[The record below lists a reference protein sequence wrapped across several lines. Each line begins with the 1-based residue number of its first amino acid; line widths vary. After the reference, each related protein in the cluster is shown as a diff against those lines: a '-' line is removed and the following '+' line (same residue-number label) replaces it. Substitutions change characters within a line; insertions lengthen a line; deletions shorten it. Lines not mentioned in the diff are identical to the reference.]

1 METTQKD
8 LDARWEELSERFD
21 ALVEQL
27 QPIDFD
33 TEEIF

>member
-1 METTQKD
+1 METQKTD
-8 LDARWEELSERFD
+8 LERWEELSERFD

-27 QPIDFD
+27 QEIDLD

>member
-1 METTQKD
+1 METENKD
-8 LDARWEELSERFD
+8 LERWEELSERFD

-27 QPIDFD
+27 QEIDFD